1 MYRENISGEGKGTS
15 DLSEMRKP
23 SLKRSHIFYLNRN
36 IMHKKEIPNSS
47 IFYHANKSF
56 IQFPEPIQ
64 SALLGFFM
72 AEIILNLYHIA

>member
-1 MYRENISGEGKGTS
+1 
-15 DLSEMRKP
+15 
-23 SLKRSHIFYLNRN
+23 
-36 IMHKKEIPNSS
+36 MHKKEIPNSS